1 MILNE
6 SELDS
11 EVESDGQNRSEV
23 FAKKEREN
31 SRL

>member
-1 MILNE
+1 MLNE

-23 FAKKEREN
+23 FAKKRK
-31 SRL
+31 RK